1 MGSRGTLKSADRATT
16 HGCLDWRSDAIFKL
30 KGTSH
35 DSIFQFSLFP
45 TLADIFAV

>member
-1 MGSRGTLKSADRATT
+1 MDEAKLKAVCPQTLWLAN
-16 HGCLDWRSDAIFKL
+16 LAI

-35 DSIFQFSLFP
+35 DSIFQFSLFS